1 MPALLR
7 GLVRKPP
14 RRTAGGQAGAQGW
27 REQFRA
33 AAAADRDAMAV
44 DVVRA
49 QAALVLGHTGDG
61 AVAADR
67 AFKDLGFDSLTAV
80 ELRNRLDEITG
91 VRLPVTLVFD
101 YPTPV
106 LLGAHLSTVL
116 EGSAAAPDRTVRP
129 VTTSDEPIAIV
140 GMSCRFPGGV
150 SSPEELWTMLDSGG
164 EGLGEFP
171 TDRGW
176 ALDGLFD
183 PTGERPGSSLV
194 DKGGFLDGI
203 ADFDAG
209 FFGVAP
215 REAVA
220 MDPQHR
226 LLLELSWE
234 AIERAGIDATG
245 LRGSRTGVFS
255 GLMYH
260 DYAAR
265 LTSVPEG
272 IAGFLSSGNAGSV
285 ATGRVA
291 YSLGFEGPAV
301 TVDTACSSS
310 LVALDMAVSA
320 LQRGEC
326 DLALAGGVTVMATP
340 TIFAEFTRQRGLAA
354 DGRCKA
360 FSTAADGMGV
370 SEGAGVVMVERLSDA
385 RRNGHRVLA
394 VVRGSAVNQDGA
406 SNGLT
411 APNGPSQQ
419 RVIRQALAN
428 AGVASSDVD
437 VVEAHGTG
445 TSLGDPIEAQA
456 LLATYGQER
465 TDGRPVLLGSVKSN
479 IGHTQAAAGVAGVI
493 KMVMAMRHGTVPA
506 TLHVDEPSPHIDW
519 SSGAVELATEALPW
533 PETDRPRRAAV
544 SSFGISG
551 TNAHVIL
558 EQAPEEAAPTEEAV
572 TGGVLPWVL
581 SAKTAD
587 ALCGQA
593 ARLRDFAAGH
603 DDVVATAAALTRTR
617 AVFDHR
623 AVVLAADPAGF
634 ADKLDHLARQEAYPP
649 DVVSGTARP
658 GAKVAFVF
666 PGQGAQWTGMALGL
680 LDSSAVFAQS
690 MARCGTELSAFV
702 EWDLFEV
709 LRDEEALRRVD
720 VVQPVLWAVMVSLA
734 EVWRAAG
741 ITPAVVVGHSQGE
754 IAAAH
759 VAGVL
764 SLAESAR
771 IVVTRSGVIADG
783 LPGRGGMASLAVSAE
798 RAEELIERYAGKPGT
813 VSVAAVNGPS
823 AVILAGDE
831 EPLRKVLEGC
841 ATEGAR
847 ARLIPVNYPSHSPQ
861 VALLRDRLVEE
872 LGEVTADRARTVWH
886 STVTGEPVS
895 GPEADAAYWYRNLRE
910 PVRFADVVA
919 RLVEQGVDTFIEVS
933 PHPVVTSAVE
943 DIALAAGAE
952 EVVAVGSLR
961 REHDEPAALLRSAAT
976 LWTRGLRV
984 DWSALAPGSTDPV
997 DLPTYAFQRER
1008 YWLQAPPLSG
1018 DVRDVGLEP
1027 TGHHLLTA
1035 AVTPAGT
1042 DTVLFTGR
1050 LATAEGLR
1058 PAENTVQGT
1067 ALLPGGVPLGWALHA
1082 AQHLGCGAV
1091 AHLELETPLALDA
1104 AGAVRVQVMAG
1115 APDEESRR
1123 ELTVHSQPED
1133 LPEAGWTRMARG
1145 LLDPAEGR
1153 PDEEAFTELAGVWP
1167 PAGAEAVDV
1176 EGFYDELFERGHTY
1190 GPAYQ
1195 GLRAAWHR
1203 DDEMFAEV
1211 LLPDEA
1217 VDGTDPESALLE
1229 AVWHA
1234 WLQRVAP
1241 AGPLVPASWSGVR
1254 QWAAGARSVR
1264 VRLSAV
1270 GDDAVRVQVADELG
1284 VPVMAVDELVLRPV
1298 SVGSAGGRPLYG
1310 VRWDVW
1316 EPVVGL
1322 VGGVG
1327 SVVWEESL
1335 SVEEVVAVVGGVGS
1349 V

>member
-1 MPALLR
+1 MR

-14 RRTAGGQAGAQGW
+14 RRTTGGRGEAQGW
-27 REQFRA
+27 RERFAEGA
-33 AAAADRDAMAV
+33 AEDRDALLV
-44 DVVRA
+44 EVVRA
-49 QAALVLGHTGDG
+49 QAAQVLGHGGEG

-101 YPTPV
+101 YPTPAS
-106 LLGAHLSTVL
+106 LAAHLKSVL
-116 EGSAAAPDRTVRP
+116 EGAASGADLAVRP
-129 VTTSDEPIAIV
+129 VSTSDEPIAIV

-150 SSPEELWTMLDSGG
+150 TSPEDLWSMLGSGG
-164 EGLGEFP
+164 EGLGDFP

-183 PTGERPGSSLV
+183 PTGERLGSSLV

-234 AIERAGIDATG
+234 AIERAGIDATA

-260 DYAAR
+260 DYSAR
-265 LTSVPEG
+265 LTSVPEN

-291 YSLGFEGPAV
+291 YTLGFEGPAV

-370 SEGAGVVMVERLSDA
+370 SEGAGVLLVERLSDA

-456 LLATYGQER
+456 LLATYGQGRPE
-465 TDGRPVLLGSVKSN
+465 DRPVLLGSVKSN

-493 KMVMAMRHGTVPA
+493 KMVLALRHGTVPA
-506 TLHVDEPSPHIDW
+506 TLHVEEPSKHVDW
-519 SSGAVELATEALPW
+519 SAGAVELATEARDW
-533 PETDRPRRAAV
+533 PGTAERPRRAAV

-558 EQAPEEAAPTEEAV
+558 EQAPDEEAYDEPVVA
-572 TGGVLPWVL
+572 GGVLPWVL
-581 SAKTAD
+581 SAKTPG
-587 ALCGQA
+587 ALRGQA
-593 ARLRDFAAGH
+593 ERLRDHAAGGV
-603 DDVVATAAALTRTR
+603 DVAATAAALTGTR

-623 AVVLAADPAGF
+623 AVVLAPDSPGF
-634 ADKLDHLARQEAYPP
+634 AERLGDLLRQEPYPP
-649 DVVSGTARP
+649 EVISGTVRP
-658 GAKVAFVF
+658 GARVAFVF

-680 LDSSAVFAQS
+680 LDSSPVFAEA
-690 MARCGTELSAFV
+690 MAHCGTELSAFV
-702 EWDLFEV
+702 GWDLFEA

-734 EVWRAAG
+734 QVWRAAG
-741 ITPAVVVGHSQGE
+741 ITPSVVVGHSQGE

-764 SLAESAR
+764 SLSEAAR
-771 IVVTRSGVIADG
+771 IVVTRSAVIADG
-783 LPGRGGMASLAVSAE
+783 LAGRGGMASLAVSAE
-798 RAEELIERYAGKPGT
+798 RAEELIESYAGEPGT
-813 VSVAAVNGPS
+813 VTVAAVNGPS
-823 AVILAGDE
+823 AVVLAGDE
-831 EPLRKVLEGC
+831 EPLLNVLEGC
-841 ATEGAR
+841 KAEGAR
-847 ARLIPVNYPSHSPQ
+847 ARRIPVNYPSHSPQ
-861 VALLRDRLVEE
+861 VELLRDRLADE
-872 LGEVTADRARTVWH
+872 LGEVIAGHAQILWH
-886 STVTGEPVS
+886 STVTGEPME
-895 GPEADAAYWYRNLRE
+895 GPEAGAAYWYRNLRK

-919 RLVEQGVDTFIEVS
+919 TLVEQGVDTFVEVS
-933 PHPVVTSAVE
+933 PHPVVAAAVE
-943 DIALAAGAE
+943 DIALAAGAD

-961 REHDEPAALLRSAAT
+961 REQDEPGALLRSAAT
-976 LWTRGLRV
+976 LWTRGLGV
-984 DWSALAPGSTDPV
+984 DWSALAPVSPRPV

-1008 YWLQAPPLSG
+1008 YWLQAPPTSG
-1018 DVRDVGLEP
+1018 DVRDAGLEP
-1027 TGHHLLTA
+1027 TDHRLLTA

-1050 LATAEGLR
+1050 LAAADGSHRAEH
-1058 PAENTVQGT
+1058 TVQGT
-1067 ALLPGGVPLGWALHA
+1067 ALLPGGDLLGWALHTA
-1082 AQHLGCGAV
+1082 RHLGCGTV
-1091 AHLELETPLALDA
+1091 AHLELENPLTLEA

-1115 APDEESRR
+1115 APDDQGRR
-1123 ELTVHSQPED
+1123 ELTVHAQPED
-1133 LPEAGWTRMARG
+1133 LPEAGWTRLAQG
-1145 LLDPAEGR
+1145 LLDPAEAR
-1153 PDEEAFTELAGVWP
+1153 PDQEAFTELAGEWP
-1167 PAGAEAVDV
+1167 PSGATAVDV
-1176 EGFYDELFERGHTY
+1176 EYFYDELFERGHAY
-1190 GPAYQ
+1190 GPEHQ

-1203 DDEMFAEV
+1203 DDEVFADV
-1211 LLPDEA
+1211 LLPEEA
-1217 VDGTDPESALLE
+1217 VDGADPESVLLD

-1234 WLQRVAP
+1234 WLQRLAP
-1241 AGPLVPASWSGVR
+1241 AGPLLPASWSGVR
-1254 QWAAGARSVR
+1254 QWATGARSVR
-1264 VRLSAV
+1264 VRLTPA
-1270 GDDAVRVQVADELG
+1270 GENTVRVRVADDLG
-1284 VPVMAVDELVLRPV
+1284 VPVLAIDELVLRSV
-1298 SVGSAGGRPLYG
+1298 SVGSLVGGPLYG
-1310 VRWDVW
+1310 VGWERWV
-1316 EPVVGL
+1316 PVVSG
-1322 VGGVG
+1322 
-1327 SVVWEESL
+1327 
-1335 SVEEVVAVVGGVGS
+1335 
-1349 V
+1349 

>member
-1 MPALLR
+1 M
-7 GLVRKPP
+7 LV
-14 RRTAGGQAGAQGW
+14 G
-27 REQFRA
+27 
-33 AAAADRDAMAV
+33 
-44 DVVRA
+44 VVRA
-49 QAALVLGHTGDG
+49 QAALVLGHAGDG

-101 YPTPV
+101 YPTPAS
-106 LLGAHLSTVL
+106 LAAHLSSVL
-116 EGSAAAPDRTVRP
+116 AGATAGHDREVRP
-129 VTTSDEPIAIV
+129 AATSDEPIAIV

-150 SSPEELWTMLDSGG
+150 ASPEDLWTMLDGGG
-164 EGLGEFP
+164 EGLGDFP

-203 ADFDAG
+203 ADFDAA

-370 SEGAGVVMVERLSDA
+370 AEGAGVVMVERLSDA

-428 AGVASSDVD
+428 AGVTSSDVD

-456 LLATYGQER
+456 LLATYGQGR
-465 TDGRPVLLGSVKSN
+465 PDGRPVLLGSVKSN
-479 IGHTQAAAGVAGVI
+479 IGHTQAAAGIAGVI

-506 TLHVDEPSPHIDW
+506 TLHVDEPSRHVDW
-519 SSGAVELATEALPW
+519 SAGAVELATEARSW

-558 EQAPEEAAPTEEAV
+558 EEAPEGTTDGESVAA
-572 TGGVLPWVL
+572 GGILPWVL
-581 SAKTAD
+581 SAKTPG
-587 ALCGQA
+587 ALRGQA
-593 ARLRDFAAGH
+593 ERLRDHAAG
-603 DDVVATAAALTRTR
+603 DIDVVATATALTGSR
-617 AVFDHR
+617 AAFDHR
-623 AVVLAADPAGF
+623 AVVFAADVAGF
-634 ADKLDHLARQEAYPP
+634 AEKLGYLAREEPFPP
-649 DVVSGTARP
+649 DVVSGAVRP
-658 GAKVAFVF
+658 GARVAFVF

-680 LDSSAVFAQS
+680 LDSSAVFAES
-690 MARCGTELSAFV
+690 MARCGAELSSFV

-709 LRDEEALRRVD
+709 LKDDEALRRVD

-734 EVWRAAG
+734 QVWRAAG

-764 SLAESAR
+764 SLSEAAR

-783 LPGRGGMASLAVSAE
+783 LAGRGGMASFAVSAE
-798 RAEELIERYAGKPGT
+798 RAEELIERYAGDSGT
-813 VSVAAVNGPS
+813 VSLAAVNGPS

-831 EPLRKVLEGC
+831 EPLLKVLEGC
-841 ATEGAR
+841 APEGAR
-847 ARLIPVNYPSHSPQ
+847 ARRIPVDYPSHSPQ
-861 VALLRDRLVEE
+861 VALLRDRLIEE
-872 LGEVTADRARTVWH
+872 LGEVTADHARTVWH
-886 STVTGEPVS
+886 STVTGEPMS

-919 RLVEQGVDTFIEVS
+919 TLVEQGVDTFVEVS

-943 DIALAAGAE
+943 DIALAAGGD

-961 REHDEPAALLRSAAT
+961 REHDEPGALMRSAAT
-976 LWTRGLRV
+976 LWTRGLEV
-984 DWSALAPGSTDPV
+984 DWSALAPGSASPV

-1008 YWLQAPPLSG
+1008 YWLQAPPMSG

-1050 LATAEGLR
+1050 LATTDGRGAAEH
-1058 PAENTVQGT
+1058 AVQGT
-1067 ALLPGGVPLGWALHA
+1067 ALLPGGVPLDWALHA
-1082 AQHLGCGAV
+1082 SRHFGGAV
-1091 AHLELETPLALDA
+1091 AHLELETPLDLEA
-1104 AGAVRVQVMAG
+1104 ADAVRVQVMVG
-1115 APDEESRR
+1115 VPDGEGRR
-1123 ELTVHSQPED
+1123 ELTVHSQPEG
-1133 LPEAGWTRMARG
+1133 LPEDGWTRLARG

-1153 PDEEAFTELAGVWP
+1153 PEEEAFAELAGVWP
-1167 PAGAEAVDV
+1167 PSGAEAVDV
-1176 EGFYDELFERGHTY
+1176 EDFYGEAFERGHTY

-1211 LLPDEA
+1211 ELPEEA

-1241 AGPLVPASWSGVR
+1241 AGPLLPASWSGVR
-1254 QWAAGARSVR
+1254 QWATGARSVR
-1264 VRLSAV
+1264 VRLSAA
-1270 GDDAVRVQVADELG
+1270 GDDTVRIQVADERG

-1298 SVGSAGGRPLYG
+1298 SGGSAVGRP
-1310 VRWDVW
+1310 
-1316 EPVVGL
+1316 
-1322 VGGVG
+1322 
-1327 SVVWEESL
+1327 
-1335 SVEEVVAVVGGVGS
+1335 
-1349 V
+1349 